1 MWRTFLQLIISKFKD
16 LYSSFVHRVPSFYS
30 VLRSAIDYVKRFII
44 SAYKFFRDDF
54 SQLIGSTLA
63 LAIVVIFVYSYLI
76 SPSILI
82 EPFGAPEDLAR
93 QGLTGHVIAQKLLDE
108 INLIKA
114 KTRTRTFPRGVML
127 PGSIEPNIAPSWP
140 AQDIDVTIKG
150 TSLNSLIHYIASL
163 LGRDVRIGG
172 EIVRTD
178 NIWNATL
185 RISSEPRPI
194 VASST
199 ELSDLLRGL
208 AVSTLRIIKPIK
220 LAEYYHAT
228 HNTSALMGVIENII
242 RTGASKS
249 DLAWAYNFW
258 GLVLSDENKYEEAI
272 SKYRKALEF
281 YPEGAAI
288 HVNWGNALHNWGNT
302 FRGDRQRSEKYKQAG
317 LQFEKASKLTP
328 KMAATY
334 VNWGNLL
341 QDQRNYSE
349 AEIKYRT
356 ALADPNFK
364 SVAANGLAL
373 VLEAQKKIP
382 EAIEVY
388 EESIQTSPGLTI
400 PYVNLAQLLGRQGR
414 YKEGYAKL
422 EEAARIDPQ
431 AFEVYWVWGLMLAT
445 EKEYKQAITKFEKA
459 AILQPRFDEL
469 HVKWGANLYAL
480 EDYKEAASH
489 FRQAAELNP
498 NNPEIYYNWGVALKA
513 LGAFDEAICKFER
526 SKELD
531 PGKATEVDILIKEL
545 YLAEG
550 RRLREEGKRLEAIT
564 KFKKSTEIDS
574 KFGEGFFEWGLT
586 LAQMKNFEASIP
598 LFQKAYEISPQSTA
612 SLVNWGTALLQLGRY
627 AAAVTQFRSVIEKD
641 PDHRD
646 VHYLLGESYLGLDK
660 KEEAKEAFVRYLN
673 KEPKGVYVDRA
684 RKVLQDMNA
693 RRVVSPHSTK
703 SQAFS
708 YRS

>member
-1 MWRTFLQLIISKFKD
+1 MSTELGEG
-16 LYSSFVHRVPSFYS
+16 H
-30 VLRSAIDYVKRFII
+30 
-44 SAYKFFRDDF
+44 DF
-54 SQLIGSTLA
+54 SKLIVSTLA
-63 LAIVVIFVYSYLI
+63 LAIVVIFVYSYLN

-185 RISSEPRPI
+185 RISSDPRPI

-208 AVSTLRIIKPIK
+208 AISTLRIIHPIT
-220 LAEYYHAT
+220 LGQYYSAT
-228 HNTSALMGVIENII
+228 HNTSALMDVIENII
-242 RTGASKS
+242 RTGAANHS
-249 DLAWAYNFW
+249 DVAWAYSSW

-272 SKYRKALEF
+272 SKYRKALEL
-281 YPEGAAI
+281 YPEGASI

-302 FRGDRQRSEKYKQAG
+302 FREDRQRSERYKQAG
-317 LQFEKASKLTP
+317 LQFEKASKLNP

-356 ALADPNFK
+356 ALADPKFK

-388 EESIQTSPGLTI
+388 EESIRTTPGLTI
-400 PYVNLAQLLGRQGR
+400 PYVNLAQLLSRQGR

-431 AFEVYWVWGLMLAT
+431 AFEVYWVWGLMLAN
-445 EKEYKQAITKFEKA
+445 ENESRQAITKFEKA
-459 AILQPRFDEL
+459 VSLHPRFDEL

-489 FRQAAELNP
+489 FRQAADINP
-498 NNPEIYYNWGVALKA
+498 NNPETYHNWVAALKA
-513 LGAFDEAICKFER
+513 LGAFDETMVKLEK

-531 PGKATEVDILIKEL
+531 PTKATEVDILIKEL
-545 YLAEG
+545 CLAEG

-564 KFKKSTEIDS
+564 KFQKSTEIDS
-574 KFGEGFFEWGLT
+574 KFGIGFFEWGLT
-586 LAQMKNFEASIP
+586 LTQMNDFEASIP
-598 LFQKAYEISPQSTA
+598 KFQKAYEISPQLTE
-612 SLVNWGTALLQLGRY
+612 SLVNWGIALLQLRKY
-627 AAAVTQFRSVIEKD
+627 AEAVTKFKSVIEKE

-646 VHYLLGESYLGLDK
+646 VYYLLGVAYRGLPDNG
-660 KEEAKEAFVRYLN
+660 EAKEAFARYLN
-673 KEPKGVYVDRA
+673 KEPKGLYADMA
-684 RKVLQDMNA
+684 RKF
-693 RRVVSPHSTK
+693 HSEKNVTGTVAPSVQQK
-703 SQAFS
+703 AIP
-708 YRS
+708 